1 MVVVAAAVAVMISE
15 HFAYSNL
22 HFELEFGSDFEFGF
36 GCAEGIGTVTMVM
49 VMESEMTTT
58 MVSTTGKSAEFRAGA
73 AMPSVPP
80 SFFSATPPYWRT
92 AGNKWPRSRRT
103 CHSEWTQ

>member
-1 MVVVAAAVAVMISE
+1 MHSNSHFVME
-15 HFAYSNL
+15 
-22 HFELEFGSDFEFGF
+22 FEFEFG
-36 GCAEGIGTVTMVM
+36 CVEVIETVMMVTVTV
-49 VMESEMTTT
+49 SETTT
-58 MVSTTGKSAEFRAGA
+58 TRVSTTGKSAEFRAGA

-92 AGNKWPRSRRT
+92 AGNKWPHSRRT